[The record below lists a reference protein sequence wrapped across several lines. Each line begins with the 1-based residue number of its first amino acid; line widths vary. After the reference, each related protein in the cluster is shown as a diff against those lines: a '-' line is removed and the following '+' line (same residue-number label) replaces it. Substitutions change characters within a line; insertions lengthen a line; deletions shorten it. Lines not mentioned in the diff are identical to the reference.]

1 MTPPLIP
8 GIVWARFGL
17 IACAAMMSQGLPEL
31 CAAEIPQTRT
41 AVECTARGGWPNFF
55 AKMTRGG
62 DFRVA
67 YLGGSITAQPGYRVK
82 TLAHLKSQHPQA
94 RLTEINAAIGGTGS
108 GLGVFR
114 IDHDVFAGKPDL
126 LFVEFAVNDATTEP
140 TEIVRSMEGIVRKT
154 WQRFPECD
162 VCFVYTFTE
171 KMLAELQEG
180 KLNRS
185 AAIME
190 AVADHYSIP
199 SIHMGLEA
207 VRLEKEG
214 KLLMK
219 APEAKME
226 QVSGEALNKIS
237 PIAVNAEGKIPF
249 SLDGVHPYVDTGHR
263 LYTEAVVRSL
273 PLLQRASGGAGAHA
287 LPAPLDAYNYERTVM
302 LPLEQAAM
310 SGSWTRLAADA
321 GLGRQ
326 FGNRMDALWKAAP
339 GAQLSFKFRGT
350 QAKVYDLVGPDC
362 GKIEVTVDGKAA
374 SHPRFDAYCTYHR
387 IATAAVY
394 SGGEAEALHEVKVK
408 VLPDA
413 LDKRS
418 ILFEK
423 NRADM
428 DATPAKY
435 EGTFWYAGALFLVG
449 ELVP

>member
-1 MTPPLIP
+1 MTPTLLPRFAAALLSLP
-8 GIVWARFGL
+8 GFAL
-17 IACAAMMSQGLPEL
+17 MMSPVLW
-31 CAAEIPQTRT
+31 AAELSETRA
-41 AVECTARGGWPNFF
+41 AVECTARGGCPNFF
-55 AKMTRGG
+55 AKLNR
-62 DFRVA
+62 DSDLKVA

-82 TLAHLKSQHPQA
+82 TLAHFKNQHPQA

-114 IDHDVFAGKPDL
+114 IDHDVFTGEPDL
-126 LFVEFAVNDATTEP
+126 LFVEFAVNDASTEP
-140 TEIVRSMEGIVRKT
+140 VEIVRSMEGIVRKT
-154 WQRFPECD
+154 WKRFPECD

-171 KMLAELQEG
+171 KMLGELQEG

-185 AAIME
+185 AAVME
-190 AVADHYSIP
+190 AVADHYKIP

-207 VRLEKEG
+207 ARLEKEG

-226 QVSGEALNKIS
+226 RVSGEGLAKTS

-273 PLLQRASGGAGAHA
+273 PLLQQAPGVTGAHVV
-287 LPAPLDAYNYERTVM
+287 PAPMDANNYERTVM
-302 LPLEQAAM
+302 LPLERTAM
-310 SGSWTRLAADA
+310 SGSWTPLAADA

-326 FGNRMDALWKAAP
+326 FGHRMDALWKAAP
-339 GAQLSFKFRGT
+339 GAELSFKFRGT
-350 QAKVYDLVGPDC
+350 QAKMYDLVGPDC
-362 GKIEVTVDGKAA
+362 GKIEVTVDGKTA
-374 SHPRFDAYCTYHR
+374 SLPRFDPYCTYHR

-394 SGGEAEALHEVKVK
+394 SGEEAEALHDVKVR

-423 NRADM
+423 NRSDL
-428 DATPAKY
+428 DAAPSKY